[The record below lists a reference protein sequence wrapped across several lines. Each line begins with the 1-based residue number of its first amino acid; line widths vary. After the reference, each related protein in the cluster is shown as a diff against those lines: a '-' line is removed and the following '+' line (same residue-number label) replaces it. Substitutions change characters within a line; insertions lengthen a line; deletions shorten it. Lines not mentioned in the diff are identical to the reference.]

1 MKKNLI
7 LYGGALYL
15 VLTAITFTM
24 ATDQKQV
31 EVQKKPKKSEGTT
44 SSKNLIT
51 EGNQAFRAQR
61 YDDAITIYK
70 KAVEND
76 PQSVDAHY
84 NLALTYDKKGMIDE
98 SIQSYKQVIHLKPD
112 YGEAH
117 NNLGTVYEKKDMSSK
132 AIAQFKEAVSKDPD
146 LPQAQYNLGRAY
158 FKEGL
163 LVQAAEHLYK
173 GGLLFLKKGD
183 RKWAENS
190 YNLLK
195 NTKSE
200 ELEKA
205 LYSELYPDRVKR
217 EEPL

>member
-7 LYGGALYL
+7 LCGGALYL

-31 EVQKKPKKSEGTT
+31 EVQKKPKKIENTT
-44 SSKNLIT
+44 SAKDLIA
-51 EGNQAFRAQR
+51 EGSQAFRAQK
-61 YDDAITIYK
+61 YDVAITMYK
-70 KAVEND
+70 KAVEED
-76 PQSVDAHY
+76 PQSVDGHY

-98 SIQSYKQVIHLKPD
+98 SIESYKHLISLKPD
-112 YGEAH
+112 HGQAH
-117 NNLGTVYEKKDMSSK
+117 NNLGTVYEKKDMLSN
-132 AIAQFKEAVSKDPD
+132 AIAQYKLAIANDPD
-146 LPQAQYNLGRAY
+146 LPEAQYNLGRAY

-163 LVQAAEHLYK
+163 LAKAAEHLYA
-173 GGLLFLKKGD
+173 GGSLFLKKGD

-200 ELEKA
+200 ELEQA
-205 LYSELYPDRVKR
+205 LFGQLYPDKVKK
-217 EEPL
+217 E

>member
-7 LYGGALYL
+7 LFGGALYL

-31 EVQKKPKKSEGTT
+31 EVPKKAKKSEDTT
-44 SSKNLIT
+44 SSKDLIT
-51 EGNQAFRAQR
+51 EGSQAFRAQR

-70 KAVEND
+70 KAVEKD

-84 NLALTYDKKGMIDE
+84 NLALTYDQKGMIDE
-98 SIQSYKQVIHLKPD
+98 SIESYKHVINLKPD
-112 YGEAH
+112 HGQAH
-117 NNLGTVYEKKDMSSK
+117 NNLGTVYEKKDMLSK
-132 AIAQFKEAVSKDPD
+132 AIAQYKLAIANDPD

-158 FKEGL
+158 YKEGL
-163 LVQAAEHLYK
+163 LGKAAEHLYT
-173 GGLLFLKKGD
+173 GGSLFLKKGD

-200 ELEKA
+200 EFEKA
-205 LYSELYPDRVKR
+205 LYSELYPGKVRK
-217 EEPL
+217 E